1 MSKGK
6 LLGTAVRF
14 TILFL
19 AGLVTTLTIFRLRAS
34 EAGGPV
40 PSLVATYA
48 HGVLHVTIPY
58 RGAETGS
65 GQLTVEVLDPED
77 DVVGRPSE
85 ISRSMPA
92 QADGKRRFGCRSRW
106 PWRTWFGIACA
117 IALNTTT
124 GKWAPFKVRNL
135 FRRFCADLSCTFLDS
150 SPILP
155 PARRLCE

>member
-14 TILFL
+14 AILLL
-19 AGLVTTLTIFRLRAS
+19 AGLVATLTIFRLRAS

-40 PSLVATYA
+40 PSLVATYS

-77 DVVGRPSE
+77 DVLGRAQRDLKVNASAGRWKEEIGLEKPLALEDLVWHRVRYRFEYDDSE
-85 ISRSMPA
+85 MGRSSR
-92 QADGKRRFGCRSRW
+92 
-106 PWRTWFGIACA
+106 
-117 IALNTTT
+117 
-124 GKWAPFKVRNL
+124 
-135 FRRFCADLSCTFLDS
+135 
-150 SPILP
+150 
-155 PARRLCE
+155 

>member
-14 TILFL
+14 AILLL

-77 DVVGRPSE
+77 
-85 ISRSMPA
+85 
-92 QADGKRRFGCRSRW
+92 
-106 PWRTWFGIACA
+106 
-117 IALNTTT
+117 
-124 GKWAPFKVRNL
+124 WAG
-135 FRRFCADLSCTFLDS
+135 
-150 SPILP
+150 
-155 PARRLCE
+155 PARSQGQCQRRPMERGDSAGEAAGVGGLGLASLALSL